1 MCFGLFDRG
10 SKTPPPPKLSPAPI
24 PPAPPAA
31 PLPEPEPLQTDVNP
45 QVKRAK
51 SKKDKNPLSKGT
63 GALRIPLQN
72 TVNLGQGL
80 ANTASPLNIPK

>member
-1 MCFGLFDRG
+1 MCFGLFR
-10 SKTPPPPKLSPAPI
+10 SKTPKPPDLPPAPI
-24 PPAPPAA
+24 PPTPPAA
-31 PLPEPEPLQTDVNP
+31 PLPEPDPLESDVNP
-45 QVKRAK
+45 QIKRAK

>member
-1 MCFGLFDRG
+1 MCFGLFK
-10 SKTPPPPKLSPAPI
+10 SKTPKPADLPPAPT
-24 PPAPPAA
+24 PPTPPAA
-31 PLPEPEPLQTDVNP
+31 PLPEPDPLESDVNP
-45 QVKRAK
+45 NVKRAK

>member
-1 MCFGLFDRG
+1 MCLGIFSRP
-10 SKTPPPPKLSPAPI
+10 KTPTPPPLAPAPP
-24 PPAPPAA
+24 PPAPPVA
-31 PLPEPEPLQTDVNP
+31 PLPEPEPLETDVNP

-80 ANTASPLNIPK
+80 ANAASPLNIPK

>member
-1 MCFGLFDRG
+1 MCFGLFDRQ
-10 SKTPPPPKLSPAPI
+10 KTPDPPKLAPAPL
-24 PPAPPAA
+24 PPPDPAPPV
-31 PLPEPEPLQTDVNP
+31 PTPEPLESDVNP
-45 QVKRAK
+45 QIKRAK

>member
-1 MCFGLFDRG
+1 MCLGMFSRP
-10 SKTPPPPKLSPAPI
+10 KTPTPPPLAPAPP
-24 PPAPPAA
+24 PPAPPVA
-31 PLPEPEPLQTDVNP
+31 PLQEPEPLQTDVNP

>member
-1 MCFGLFDRG
+1 MCFGIFGRR
-10 SKTPPPPKLSPAPI
+10 KTPDPPALAPAPLPPPD
-24 PPAPPAA
+24 PAPPV
-31 PLPEPEPLQTDVNP
+31 PTPEPLESDVNP
-45 QVKRAK
+45 QIKRAK

-80 ANTASPLNIPK
+80 ANAASPLNIPK